1 MLTELICTK
10 RQWDP
15 ILWKIDMIN
24 CHTHQ
29 QQLWKSLKC
38 VSNKYILEWKQTIF
52 WHTTTATSTQ
62 PQLNSQP
69 RLPPPP
75 IFVKIIENEWF
86 TKSSVMFFV
95 FFGPLWLFSNQN
107 VPMDNTF
114 QVSRHLIF
122 SAKKAETINICL
134 YAEAPQHAAWK
145 LVSLLHRKV
154 HKEPQT

>member
-38 VSNKYILEWKQTIF
+38 VSNKYILDWKQTIF

-62 PQLNSQP
+62 PQFNSQQP
-69 RLPPPP
+69 PPSPPLPPPPKPPPPSQVLPTP
-75 IFVKIIENEWF
+75 IFVKIIESEWF
-86 TKSSVMFFV
+86 TKSPGMFFV
-95 FFGPLWLFSNQN
+95 FFGPLWLFRNQN
-107 VPMDNTF
+107 VPLNSTF
-114 QVSRHLIF
+114 QVSRLLIF

-134 YAEAPQHAAWK
+134 YTEAP
-145 LVSLLHRKV
+145 
-154 HKEPQT
+154 